1 LLNLFSYDNIN
12 QHTYS
17 PFDVRVKNIDI
28 LAILNKKALIDG
40 KWVKKNDNIF
50 GLYKALNIYSDR
62 VLLKNI
68 NSNNR
73 VTVFVLNRFKTKSL
87 YKLY

>member
-1 LLNLFSYDNIN
+1 M
-12 QHTYS
+12 
-17 PFDVRVKNIDI
+17 RVKNIDI

-50 GLYKALNIYSDR
+50 GLYKVLNIYSDR

>member
-1 LLNLFSYDNIN
+1 
-12 QHTYS
+12 
-17 PFDVRVKNIDI
+17 VRVKNIDI

-50 GLYKALNIYSDR
+50 GLYKVLNIHSDR